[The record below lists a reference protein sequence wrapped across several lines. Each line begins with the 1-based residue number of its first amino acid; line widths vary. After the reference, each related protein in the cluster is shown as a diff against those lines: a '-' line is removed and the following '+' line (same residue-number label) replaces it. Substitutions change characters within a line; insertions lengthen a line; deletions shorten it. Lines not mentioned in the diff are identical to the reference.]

1 MAIGSAD
8 RGPSPDE
15 AAAPL
20 PSGSAAALLDP
31 QSQAYSRPFADLREP
46 VCRVHLRRATRA
58 GMVAAGARR
67 DGSVPRLRAGHT
79 DVRLLSAGENA
90 LVRAVV
96 SRVSAAAVTINGAV
110 VGEIGA
116 GLLSLVGAGRDDDEP
131 RARALAR
138 KIAEL
143 RVFPTEE
150 GARSISDL
158 GLPVLVVSQ
167 FTLYADTRKGRRP
180 SWQDAA
186 PAEQA
191 EPLVDEVVAEL
202 RRRGTQVATGIFGAR
217 MRVSSVNEGPMTLL
231 LEV

>member
-1 MAIGSAD
+1 M
-8 RGPSPDE
+8 
-15 AAAPL
+15 
-20 PSGSAAALLDP
+20 
-31 QSQAYSRPFADLREP
+31 
-46 VCRVHLRRATRA
+46 
-58 GMVAAGARR
+58 
-67 DGSVPRLRAGHT
+67 
-79 DVRLLSAGENA
+79 
-90 LVRAVV
+90 RAVV
-96 SRVSAAAVTINGAV
+96 SRVSTAAVTINGAV

-116 GLLSLVGAGRDDDEP
+116 GLLSLVGAGREDDEP

-143 RVFPTEE
+143 RVFPTDE

-217 MRVSSVNEGPMTLL
+217 MRVSSVNEGPMTLF